1 MKTGLL
7 HLHGLLPWFLI
18 VLPLV
23 AIITSLIG
31 EKNEQVSAKPSKWVL
46 FTLIFTHVQLLV
58 GLVLWVM
65 AWANNVSGM
74 KEIMKDP
81 VARKQM
87 IEHPV
92 TMLLAATLIT
102 IGYSKAKR
110 ATNGRARA
118 KKVAIFYGIAIVLIL
133 AMNHWDK
140 MAFLK

>member
-1 MKTGLL
+1 
-7 HLHGLLPWFLI
+7 
-18 VLPLV
+18 
-23 AIITSLIG
+23 
-31 EKNEQVSAKPSKWVL
+31 
-46 FTLIFTHVQLLV
+46 
-58 GLVLWVM
+58 M

-110 ATNGRARA
+110 ATNGRTRA
-118 KKVAIFYGIAIVLIL
+118 KKVAIFYSIAIVLIL